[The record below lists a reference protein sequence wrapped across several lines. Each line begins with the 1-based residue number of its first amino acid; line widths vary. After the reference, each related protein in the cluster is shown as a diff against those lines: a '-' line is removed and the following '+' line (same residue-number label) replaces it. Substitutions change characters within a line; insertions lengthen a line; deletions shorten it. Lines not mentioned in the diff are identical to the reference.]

1 MQSTTNDT
9 RLLTETAWSEN
20 LRVDRDNRVIHD
32 VKILGRQSR
41 NGRVYT
47 EQAMAEA
54 AALYD
59 GCDVNIDH
67 PATGESTH
75 SRRLADGFG
84 ALRNVRL
91 AADAVFGDLHYF
103 DQHPL
108 AALVLERAE
117 RMPDKFGLSH
127 NAAGRVSQR
136 DGQTVVEGIDR
147 VLSVDLVRNPATTS
161 GLFEE
166 LVDRVAEASVFS
178 PQLAAALD
186 KLLVRVE
193 KLENAETARRL
204 LERRS
209 LDISM
214 VGDARFSEL
223 VALGDAAKMSEAIAA
238 WPPSVTKPHTRPAI
252 TSLREIAS
260 EAQLASLRE
269 PRSFARAIA

>member
-1 MQSTTNDT
+1 MHTSTEPAHDE
-9 RLLTETAWSEN
+9 RLLVETAWSDN
-20 LRVDRDNRVIHD
+20 LRVDRDNKVIHD

-41 NGRVYT
+41 NGRVYSD
-47 EQAMAEA
+47 QAMAEA

-67 PATGESTH
+67 PAEGENAA

-84 ALRNVRL
+84 ALRNVRIE
-91 AADAVFGDLHYF
+91 ADAVFGDLHYF

-117 RMPDKFGLSH
+117 RMPGSFGLSH

-136 DGQTVVEGIDR
+136 EGQIVVEGIDR

-166 LVDRVAEASVFS
+166 LRQPSSREGETLLAEL
-178 PQLAAALD
+178 LARIERLESAL
-186 KLLVRVE
+186 
-193 KLENAETARRL
+193 TARRL

-209 LDISM
+209 IDPASI
-214 VGDARFSEL
+214 DEARFAEL
-223 VALGDAAKMSEAIAA
+223 IALGDAAKMSEAISQ
-238 WPPSVTKPHTRPAI
+238 WPPYLTAPHARPPIA
-252 TSLREIAS
+252 SLREVAS
-260 EAQLASLRE
+260 EAHLAALRE
-269 PRSFARAIA
+269 PRSLARAIA